1 MSTSLRRIG
10 GGSFRSAPSLPRS
23 GGSYRGGYGGGLYG
37 GGGIGGSS
45 DRDRLTGRRMKAR
58 NLSAEGSRYREDLER
73 LMGRLDGV
81 ETTGGDPA
89 EVAEAAYRALFEDN
103 PKRRYMVVPNERQAE
118 ITIRKA
124 IEEMVQLNQAQ
135 KYRYD
140 RDRLVQMLGEIM
152 AENP

>member
-1 MSTSLRRIG
+1 MSKHAMEAFTDSLAVEMERFGVHVSIIEPGNYRSDIG
-10 GGSFRSAPSLPRS
+10 AN
-23 GGSYRGGYGGGLYG
+23 
-37 GGGIGGSS
+37 IAK
-45 DRDRLTGRRMKAR
+45 RMQAR
-58 NLSAEGSRYREDLER
+58 NLSAEGSRYQEDLER
-73 LMGRLDGV
+73 MMGWLDSG
-81 ETTGGDPA
+81 ETIGGDPA
-89 EVAEAAYRALFEDN
+89 EVAEAAYRALFEEN

-124 IEEMVQLNQAQ
+124 IEELVQLNQAQ

>member
-1 MSTSLRRIG
+1 
-10 GGSFRSAPSLPRS
+10 
-23 GGSYRGGYGGGLYG
+23 
-37 GGGIGGSS
+37 
-45 DRDRLTGRRMKAR
+45 
-58 NLSAEGSRYREDLER
+58 
-73 LMGRLDGV
+73 
-81 ETTGGDPA
+81 
-89 EVAEAAYRALFEDN
+89 VAEAAYRALFEEN

-124 IEEMVQLNQAQ
+124 IEELVQLNQAQ